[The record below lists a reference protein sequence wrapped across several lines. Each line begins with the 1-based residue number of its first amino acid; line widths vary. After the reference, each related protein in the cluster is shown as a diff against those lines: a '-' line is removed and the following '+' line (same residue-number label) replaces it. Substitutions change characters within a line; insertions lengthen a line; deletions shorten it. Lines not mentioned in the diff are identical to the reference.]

1 MAVSKTFGHV
11 NLCVKDVREI
21 HPLKPKWSLQF
32 REDHWS
38 TFSHQAKYLSN
49 YQHTLLHDQKQQKR
63 YSNPRVKCFR
73 CFLKTAL
80 GGLHTNHVFADNSVE
95 NGTLGKGHRAK
106 YIAVHRIQQ
115 YAGSRNPEAKYQT
128 HLFQTANRSSKK
140 IKCVGVETGMPF
152 FFST

>member
-21 HPLKPKWSLQF
+21 HPSKPEWSLQF

-38 TFSHQAKYLSN
+38 TFSHQAKYLRN

-80 GGLHTNHVFADNSVE
+80 GGLHTTHVFADNSVE

-115 YAGSRNPEAKYQT
+115 YAGS
-128 HLFQTANRSSKK
+128 
-140 IKCVGVETGMPF
+140 
-152 FFST
+152 